1 MKRPRFLW
9 IYDEVMVVP
18 RGREMLQDSMDE
30 PLTELSND
38 FALLDC
44 KLESAT
50 GEVNIALR
58 SNELSGHT
66 LGDTALS
73 LSCY

>member
-1 MKRPRFLW
+1 
-9 IYDEVMVVP
+9 
-18 RGREMLQDSMDE
+18 MLQDSMDE

-50 GEVNIALR
+50 GEVNIALGQTSYR
-58 SNELSGHT
+58 V
-66 LGDTALS
+66 S
-73 LSCY
+73 LQPSPSLA

>member
-1 MKRPRFLW
+1 
-9 IYDEVMVVP
+9 
-18 RGREMLQDSMDE
+18 MLQDSMDE

-38 FALLDC
+38 FALPDC

-50 GEVNIALR
+50 GEVNIALW

-66 LGDTALS
+66 LPSPS
-73 LSCY
+73 LA